1 MASWRRL
8 DEASAAEARELLRT
22 CCGSTR
28 WVERM
33 VARRP
38 FGNQEALLSSA
49 AEVWWSLGED
59 DWREAFAH
67 HPKIGDRDA
76 LERRFATTAHLSA
89 VEQRGVEGA
98 RSEVL
103 TALSEANRLYEETF
117 GYIFIVCARGRSAEE
132 MLALLRDR
140 LPNDPAVEIRVAAA
154 EQAAITSL
162 RLIELR

>member
-8 DEASAAEARELLRT
+8 DDASAAEAGDLLRT

-33 VARRP
+33 ERRRP
-38 FGNQEALLSSA
+38 FGDQAALLSSA
-49 AEVWWSLGED
+49 AEVWWGLGQD

-89 VEQRGVEGA
+89 AEQHGVEGA

-103 TALSEANRLYEETF
+103 TALSEANRLYEATF
-117 GYIFIVCARGRSAEE
+117 GYIFIVCAHGRSAEE

-140 LPNDPAVEIRVAAA
+140 LSNDPAVEIRVAAS
-154 EQAAITSL
+154 EQAAITRL
-162 RLIELR
+162 RLNELR

>member
-33 VARRP
+33 EARRP
-38 FGNQEALLSSA
+38 FGNQQALLSSA

-59 DWREAFAH
+59 AWREAFAQ

-76 LERRFATTAHLSA
+76 LERRFATTARLSA
-89 VEQRGVEGA
+89 VEQRGIEGA

-103 TALSEANRLYEETF
+103 NALSEANRLYEETF

-132 MLALLRDR
+132 MLALLRAR

-154 EQAAITSL
+154 EQAAITRL
-162 RLIELR
+162 RLSGLQ

>member
-8 DEASAAEARELLRT
+8 DDASAAEAGDLLRT

-33 VARRP
+33 ERRRP
-38 FGNQEALLSSA
+38 FGDQAALLSAA
-49 AEVWWSLGED
+49 AEVWWGLGQD

-89 VEQRGVEGA
+89 AEQHGVEGA

-117 GYIFIVCARGRSAEE
+117 GYIFIVCAHGRSAEE

-140 LPNDPAVEIRVAAA
+140 LSNDPAVEIRVAAS
-154 EQAAITSL
+154 EQAAITRL
-162 RLIELR
+162 RLNELR